1 MTGKETM
8 RPQAKMDRRYA
19 SFRLSRRAL
28 LGSTFLAMAAP
39 AVAAPAMAYK
49 DPTAPIPVRVRDLI
63 GRMTVEEKAA
73 QLRCMW
79 STKPE
84 FLDDRMAF
92 SQAKAAKAIP
102 HGIGQIARPSDIR
115 GFPAWDSTP
124 FRSIRDT
131 VAFVNALQRF
141 LVEETRLGIPALFHE
156 EFAHGLLAGDA
167 TIFPIPPALASSW
180 DPALVERVFTAAAR
194 QGRSRGATIA
204 LTPVVD
210 LMREPRFGRSEE
222 FFGEDPY
229 LVAQMGIAAV
239 RGLQGRSRPLGR
251 DRVFATL
258 KHFVHGTP
266 QGGLNVSPADMS
278 ERTLRENYLVP
289 FAKIIEA
296 ADPAIVM
303 PSYNEVAGVPAHSNH
318 ALLQDVG
325 RGRLGF
331 RGVYLSDYEGVGNLK
346 SQHHV
351 AEDVDD
357 AVLMA
362 MRAGVA
368 ADLPEGAS
376 FARIPELVRSGRLP
390 EAQVD
395 AAVAQILALKFE
407 AGLFENPYL
416 DPRPAVKAANTVAD
430 IALAREAAEKA
441 LILLKN
447 DGVLPLEPRSGLR
460 LAVIGPNAVEP
471 LFGGYSGG
479 NARAVGILQG
489 VRAGAPAGVTVEHA
503 DGVWITPPDKAGR
516 HLSYSPIVEVP
527 LADNRARIAAAVEI
541 ARRSDVVLLVVGD
554 VPALTREGV
563 AVELPGD
570 RNSLGLWGQ
579 QDELIDAIA
588 ATGKPIVALLLNG
601 RPLATTN
608 LAAKANA
615 LVEGWYLGQEGG
627 HAFADILFGRANPG
641 GKLTVSIPRSVGD
654 LPVFYNRHPSAD
666 TNVYL
671 EGKRTPLFP
680 FGHGLSYTRFDIS
693 APRLPK
699 SETGL
704 GETVHVEVDVANTGT
719 RRGDEVV
726 QLYIRDD
733 VSSVPR
739 PILELR
745 RFERV
750 TLEPGERRTI
760 RFRLDPDDLGF
771 WDADMR
777 WTVEPGSFTILAGAS
792 SADLKPVKLKVR
804 R

>member
-1 MTGKETM
+1 M
-8 RPQAKMDRRYA
+8 RSNER
-19 SFRLSRRAL
+19 SSRLALTRRAL
-28 LGSTFLAMAAP
+28 LGSALCALAAP
-39 AVAAPAMAYK
+39 AFAAGREPYRDARLPVA
-49 DPTAPIPVRVRDLI
+49 DRVRDLLS
-63 GRMTVEEKAA
+63 RMTVEEKAA

-84 FLDDRMAF
+84 FLDERMRF
-92 SQAKAAKAIP
+92 SEAKATQALA

-115 GFPAWDSTP
+115 GFAAWETTP
-124 FRSIRDT
+124 FRSIADT
-131 VAFVNALQRF
+131 VSLVNAIQKF
-141 LVEETRLGIPALFHE
+141 LVERTRLGIPALFHE

-180 DPALVERVFTAAAR
+180 DPELVEQVFTVAAR
-194 QGRSRGATIA
+194 EGRARGATIA

-239 RGLQGRSRPLGR
+239 RGLQGRARPLGR

-266 QGGLNVSPADMS
+266 QGGLNISPADMS

-289 FAKIIEA
+289 FASIIKA
-296 ADPAIVM
+296 ADPAIIM
-303 PSYNEVAGVPAHSNH
+303 PSYNEVAGVPAHANVE
-318 ALLQDVG
+318 LLQNSG
-325 RGRLGF
+325 RQRLGF

-346 SQHHV
+346 DQHHV
-351 AEDVDD
+351 AETVDD
-357 AVLMA
+357 AVVLA

-376 FARIPELVRSGRLP
+376 FARIPALVRSGRLP

-416 DPRPAVKAANTVAD
+416 DARRAERATNTPADV
-430 IALAREAAEKA
+430 ALARKAAERA
-441 LILLKN
+441 LVLLKN
-447 DGVLPLEPRSGLR
+447 DGVLPIEPKGPLK

-479 NARAVGILQG
+479 NAGAVGILEG
-489 VRAGAPAGVTVEHA
+489 VRAHAPAGVTVEHA
-503 DGVWITPPDKAGR
+503 DGVWITPPDSTGR
-516 HLSYSPIVEVP
+516 HRSYSPIPPVP
-527 LADNRARIAAAVEI
+527 AEENRARIAQAVEL

-563 AVELPGD
+563 ALELPGD

-588 ATGKPIVALLLNG
+588 VTGKPIVALLLNG
-601 RPLATTN
+601 RPLAVAN

-615 LVEGWYLGQEGG
+615 LLEGWYLGQEGG
-627 HAFADILFGRANPG
+627 NAFARVLFGAVNPG
-641 GKLTVSIPRSVGD
+641 GKLTVSFPRSVGD

-680 FGHGLSYTRFDIS
+680 FGHGLSYTSFDIG
-693 APRLPK
+693 APRLART
-699 SETGL
+699 ETGP
-704 GETVHVEVDVANTGT
+704 GETVEIEVEVANTGR
-719 RRGDEVV
+719 RRGDAVV
-726 QLYIRDD
+726 QLYIRDE

-739 PILELR
+739 PILELK

-750 TLEPGERRTI
+750 TLEPGERRTVG
-760 RFRLDPDDLGF
+760 FQLQPDDLAF
-771 WDADMR
+771 WDAEMR
-777 WTVEPGSFTILAGAS
+777 WMVEPGFFTLSAGAS
-792 SADLKPVKLKVR
+792 SADLKSTRLQVR
-804 R
+804 